1 MFLIIEFMSENGVP
15 DELMSAPENLPPERL
30 RRSTINRKLAGVAG
44 GIGERFDVDANVVR
58 VVFVVLT
65 LLAGLGA
72 AVYLALWAL
81 VPLGEDSDE
90 KRVARTS
97 GDNEPRWSFRS
108 LILLAGAL
116 CLGLIFLSVIFR
128 GPGSGRGISAFW
140 LLFFVVLAVVS
151 LLRPGHFRFLRFFL
165 GLLIALVSVAVLAA
179 GGVLAYVAS
188 TGVPLS
194 GGVGQRIYQPYSASQ
209 VRHHYHLG
217 IGDMTIDLRG
227 VGFSHN
233 SLAVT
238 ATVAIGRLT
247 VEVPP
252 GVQVNLSA
260 QSGSSSIVYPFGRQA
275 FYYSDG
281 AKGATSHLDLTV
293 QVGIGS
299 VSLYRS
305 GPGVPV
311 LGQ

>member
-1 MFLIIEFMSENGVP
+1 MSENGVP
-15 DELMSAPENLPPERL
+15 DELTSAPENLPPERL

-140 LLFFVVLAVVS
+140 LLFLVVLAVVS
-151 LLRPGHFRFLRFFL
+151 LLRPGHFWFLRFRHVPAW
-165 GLLIALVSVAVLAA
+165 GAERD
-179 GGVLAYVAS
+179 AS
-188 TGVPLS
+188 SPCC
-194 GGVGQRIYQPYSASQ
+194 
-209 VRHHYHLG
+209 
-217 IGDMTIDLRG
+217 
-227 VGFSHN
+227 
-233 SLAVT
+233 
-238 ATVAIGRLT
+238 
-247 VEVPP
+247 
-252 GVQVNLSA
+252 
-260 QSGSSSIVYPFGRQA
+260 
-275 FYYSDG
+275 
-281 AKGATSHLDLTV
+281 
-293 QVGIGS
+293 S
-299 VSLYRS
+299 VSSGARTAGRRMEPGGARDAEFISAARS
-305 GPGVPV
+305 ARGLSSRTNDFRVSAR
-311 LGQ
+311 LRSRTTSFRTHT